1 MPLHASAHAATSA
14 PPPEPGLEPPQ
25 RLVWHAIR
33 HLFPPHASAWQG
45 SSGSLAISWTL
56 EDDPSQR
63 SVPIVIRF
71 EDEYVR
77 ALRESTLRRRAELAA
92 AADEAVRAGMRGYDP
107 YARIPRSRVI
117 VVG

>member
-1 MPLHASAHAATSA
+1 MSPHASANATTSA
-14 PPPEPGLEPPQ
+14 PPPEPGLHPPQ
-25 RLVWHAIR
+25 RLVWHTIR

-45 SSGSLAISWTL
+45 SGGSLAISWTL
-56 EDDPSQR
+56 EDDPTQR

-77 ALRESTLRRRAELAA
+77 ALAEAPLRRRAELAA

-107 YARIPRSRVI
+107 YAHIPRSRVI